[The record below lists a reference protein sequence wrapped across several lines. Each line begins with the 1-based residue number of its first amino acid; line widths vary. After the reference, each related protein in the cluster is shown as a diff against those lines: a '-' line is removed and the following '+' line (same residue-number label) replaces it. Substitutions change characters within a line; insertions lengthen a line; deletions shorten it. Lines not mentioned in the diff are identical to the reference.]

1 MVQEKE
7 EEEAAVEVVEE
18 EEVVEEAEE
27 AVEEAVTEHK
37 SLPKSES
44 KPDLFPREV
53 IDIRLNMASKAKFEL

>member
-1 MVQEKE
+1 M
-7 EEEAAVEVVEE
+7 EA